1 MAYIQQS
8 GSATTARVAK
18 GKLEAETASKELG
31 KANNDRIAIL
41 ITNGGANDAWLSL
54 GEAAVAEEGIY
65 LKKEGGAWE
74 NVVYTGPIF
83 AITKTGK
90 TNLSYAEV

>member
-1 MAYIQQS
+1 MAYVQQS
-8 GSATTARVAK
+8 GSATTARVSK
-18 GKLEAETASKELG
+18 GKLTAKTESKELG
-31 KANNDRIAIL
+31 KANNDRIAL
-41 ITNGGANDAWLSL
+41 LVTNGGAKDAWLAL

-83 AITKTGK
+83 AITKEGE
-90 TNLSYAEV
+90 TNLSYSEV